1 MRFNL
6 SEWALRNR
14 QMVLYL
20 MILLAVVGALSY
32 TKLGQSEDPPFTF
45 KAMVIRTLW
54 PGASAEEVAR
64 QVTDRIEKKLMETGD
79 YERIVSFSRP
89 GESQVTFM
97 ARDSLVSARLP
108 ELWYQIRKKIG
119 DIRQTLPAGVQGPF
133 FNDEFGTTFGNIYA
147 LTGEGFDYAVLKDYA
162 DRIQIQLQ
170 RVKDV
175 GKVELVGLQDEKIW
189 IELSNVKLATLGLP
203 LQAVQQAL
211 EAQNAV
217 VAASFF
223 ETPSERV
230 QLRVTGR
237 FQTVDEIRD
246 FPIRVGDRT
255 FRISDLADV
264 RRGFNDPPAPRMRFM
279 GQDAIGLAV
288 AMKDGGDILVL
299 GKALEGEFAR
309 LQRNLPAGMELRKVS
324 DQPAAV
330 KTGVGEF
337 VQVLAEA
344 LGIVLLVSFFSLGV
358 RTGMVVALAIPVVLA
373 MTFACMYYLGIGL
386 HKISLGALV
395 LALGLLVDDAIIAV
409 EMMAIKMEQGYDR
422 LKAASFAWTST
433 AFPMLTGTL
442 ITAAGFLPI
451 ATAQSSTGEYT
462 RSIFQVVTIALLAS
476 WVAAVVFVPYLGD
489 RLLPDLAKRH
499 ASRHGAGTDAPDPYG
514 TPFYQRVRALVG
526 WCVRRRKTVI
536 VLTIS
541 LFVLSIVMFRFVPQQ
556 FFPASGR
563 LELMVDLKLA
573 EGASLSNTTEQVKR
587 LEAMIKDHAGIEN
600 YVAYVGTGSPRFY
613 LPLDQQL
620 PAASFAQFVV
630 LAKTIEDR
638 EALRTWLIQ
647 TLNEQFPMLRP
658 RVTRL
663 ENGPPVGYPVQFRI
677 TGEHIDEVRA
687 LARKVAAKVRENPHV
702 VNVHLDWEEPSK
714 VVYLNV
720 DQDRA
725 RALGVTTAD
734 LSRFLQSQLTGSS
747 VSQYREDDELIEIL
761 LRGTEQERHELG
773 GLASLAIPTE
783 KGSSVA
789 LSQVATLEYGFEE
802 GIIWHRNRLPNVN
815 IRADIYGKEQ
825 PATLVKQILPT
836 LDDVRAQLPDG
847 YLLEVGGTVE
857 DSTRGQNSVNAGVPL
872 FIVVVLTL
880 LMIQL
885 RSFSRTFM
893 VFLTAPLG
901 LIGVTLF
908 LLIFRQPFGFVA
920 MLGTIALSGMIMRN
934 SVILVDQIEQDIAAG
949 LDRWQAIIEA
959 TVRRFRPI
967 VLTALAAVLAMIP
980 LSRSVFFGPM
990 AVAIMGGLIV
1000 ATALTLLF
1008 LPALYAAWFRV
1019 KKGEDDSTG

>member
-1 MRFNL
+1 MGFNL
-6 SEWALRNR
+6 SAWALRNR
-14 QMVLYL
+14 QIVLFL
-20 MILLAVVGALSY
+20 MLLLAAIGVMSY
-32 TKLGQSEDPPFTF
+32 SKLGQSEDPPFTF

-54 PGASAEEVAR
+54 PGASAEEVSR
-64 QVTDRIEKKLMETGD
+64 QVTERIEKKLMETGE
-79 YERIVSFSRP
+79 YEKIVSFSRP

-97 ARDSLVSARLP
+97 ARDSLHSADIP
-108 ELWYQIRKKIG
+108 ELWYQIRKKVA
-119 DIRQTLPAGVQGPF
+119 DIRHTLPAGVQGPF

-147 LTGEGFDYAVLKDYA
+147 LSGDGFDYAVLKDYA
-162 DRIQIQLQ
+162 DRIQVQLQ

-189 IELSNVKLATLGLP
+189 IELSNVKLATLGVP
-203 LQAVQQAL
+203 LAAVQQAL
-211 EAQNAV
+211 EEQNAV
-217 VAASFF
+217 SAAGFF

-230 QLRVTGR
+230 RLRVSGR
-237 FQTVDEIRD
+237 FDSVEQIEH

-255 FRISDLADV
+255 LRIGDV
-264 RRGFNDPPAPRMRFM
+264 AQVHRGFNDPPAPRMRFM
-279 GQDAIGLAV
+279 GEDAIGLAV
-288 AMKDGGDILVL
+288 SMKDGGDILML
-299 GKALEGEFAR
+299 GKALEVEFAR
-309 LQRNLPAGMELRKVS
+309 LASNLPAGMALRKVS

-330 KTGVGEF
+330 KAGVGEF
-337 VQVLAEA
+337 VQVLVEA
-344 LGIVLLVSFFSLGV
+344 LAIVLLVSFFSLGV
-358 RTGMVVALAIPVVLA
+358 RTGLVVALAIPLVLA
-373 MTFACMYYLGIGL
+373 MTFATMHYLGIGL

-409 EMMAIKMEQGYDR
+409 EMMAIKMEQGFDR
-422 LKAASFAWTST
+422 IKAASHAWSST

-476 WVAAVVFVPYLGD
+476 WIAAVMFVPYLGE

-499 ASRHGAGTDAPDPYG
+499 AARHGGAEGAPDPYA
-514 TPFYQRVRALVG
+514 TPFYQRVRRLVE

-536 VLTIS
+536 LLT
-541 LFVLSIVMFRFVPQQ
+541 LAAFVGSIVLFRFVPQQ

-563 LELMVDLKLA
+563 PELMVDLKLA
-573 EGASLSNTTEQVKR
+573 EGASLSHTTEQVKR
-587 LEAMIKDHAGIEN
+587 LEGLLKARAGIDN

-630 LAKTIEDR
+630 LASSIEDR
-638 EALRTWLIQ
+638 EVLRSWLIA
-647 TLNEQFPMLRP
+647 TLDEQFPELRA

-663 ENGPPVGYPVQFRI
+663 ENGPPVGYPVQFRV
-677 TGEHIDEVRA
+677 TGEHIEQVRA
-687 LARKVAAKVRENPHV
+687 LARQVAAKVRENPHV

-714 VVYLNV
+714 VVLLDI

-725 RALGVTTAD
+725 RALGVTTAR
-734 LSRFLQSQLTGSS
+734 LSRFLQGSLTGAT
-747 VSQYREDDELIEIL
+747 VSQYREDNELIEIL
-761 LRGTEQERHELG
+761 LRATPHERSELERLG
-773 GLASLAIPTE
+773 SLAVPTE
-783 KGSSVA
+783 NGQSVA

-802 GIIWHRNRLPNVN
+802 GIIWHRNRLPTVTV
-815 IRADIYGKEQ
+815 RADIYGKDQ
-825 PATLVKQILPT
+825 PASLVRQILPT
-836 LDDVRAQLPDG
+836 LEPVRAQLPDG

-857 DSTRGQNSVNAGVPL
+857 DSERGQRSVNAGMPL
-872 FIVVVLTL
+872 FIVVVLSL
-880 LMIQL
+880 LMLQL
-885 RSFSRTFM
+885 RSFSRTVM

-908 LLIFRQPFGFVA
+908 LLVFRQPFGFVA
-920 MLGTIALSGMIMRN
+920 MLGTIALAGMIMRN
-934 SVILVDQIEQDIAAG
+934 SVILVDQIEQDIAGG

-980 LSRSVFFGPM
+980 LSRSVFYGPM
-990 AVAIMGGLIV
+990 AVAIMGGLVV

-1019 KKGEDDSTG
+1019 RREG

>member
-1 MRFNL
+1 MGFNL
-6 SEWALRNR
+6 SAWALRNR
-14 QMVLYL
+14 QIVLFL
-20 MILLAVVGALSY
+20 MILLAGVGALSY

-54 PGASAEEVAR
+54 PGATAEEVAR
-64 QVTDRIEKKLMETGD
+64 QVTERIEKKLMETGE
-79 YERIVSFSRP
+79 YEKIVSFSRP

-97 ARDSLVSARLP
+97 ARDSLHSADIP
-108 ELWYQIRKKIG
+108 TLWYQIRKKVA
-119 DIRQTLPAGVQGPF
+119 DIRHTLPPEVQGPF

-147 LTGEGFDYAVLKDYA
+147 LTGPGFDYAVLKDYA

-175 GKVELVGLQDEKIW
+175 GKVELIGLQDEKIW
-189 IELSNVKLATLGLP
+189 IELSNVKLATLGIP

-211 EAQNAV
+211 QEQNAV
-217 VAASFF
+217 STAGFF

-230 QLRVTGR
+230 QLRVSGR
-237 FQTVDEIRD
+237 FDSVEQIRQL
-246 FPIRVGDRT
+246 PLRVGERT
-255 FRISDLADV
+255 FRLGDV
-264 RRGFNDPPAPRMRFM
+264 ARVYRGYNDPPAPRMRFM
-279 GQDAIGLAV
+279 GEDAIGLAV
-288 AMKDGGDILVL
+288 SMKDGGDILTL
-299 GKALEGEFAR
+299 GKVLEAEFERLAR
-309 LQRNLPAGMELRKVS
+309 GLPAGLSLRKVS

-330 KTGVGEF
+330 KAGVGEF
-337 VQVLAEA
+337 VQVLCEA
-344 LGIVLLVSFFSLGV
+344 LVIVLLVSFFSLGV
-358 RTGMVVALAIPVVLA
+358 RTGLVVALAIPLVLA
-373 MTFACMYYLGIGL
+373 MTFAAMYYFGIGL

-409 EMMAIKMEQGYDR
+409 EMMAIKMEQGFDR
-422 LKAASFAWTST
+422 LKAASYAWTST

-451 ATAQSSTGEYT
+451 ATAASSTGEYT
-462 RSIFQVVTIALLAS
+462 RSIFQVVTIALLTS
-476 WVAAVVFVPYLGD
+476 WVAAVLFVPYLGE

-499 ASRHGAGTDAPDPYG
+499 AARHGNGGAAPDPYA
-514 TPFYQRVRALVG
+514 TSFYQRVRRVVA

-536 VLTIS
+536 VLTIAA
-541 LFVLSIVMFRFVPQQ
+541 FVGSVFLFRFVPQQ

-563 LELMVDLKLA
+563 PELMVDLKLA
-573 EGASLSNTTEQVKR
+573 EGTSLVNTGEKVRQLEQLLKQQQ
-587 LEAMIKDHAGIEN
+587 GIVN
-600 YVAYVGTGSPRFY
+600 YVAYVGSGSPRFY

-630 LAKTIEDR
+630 LADSMQARED
-638 EALRTWLIQ
+638 LRSWLISTVEQ
-647 TLNEQFPMLRP
+647 QFPDLRA

-663 ENGPPVGYPVQFRI
+663 ENGPPVGYPVQFRV
-677 TGEHIDEVRA
+677 TGEHIEQARA
-687 LARKVAAKVRENPHV
+687 LAREVAEKVRENPHV

-714 VVYLNV
+714 AVFVEI

-725 RALGVTTAD
+725 RALGVSTRQ
-734 LSRFLQSQLTGSS
+734 LSSFLQSSLTGTA

-761 LRGTEQERHELG
+761 LRGTSQERNDLSQ
-773 GLASLAIPTE
+773 LASLSLPTDN
-783 KGSSVA
+783 GRSVA
-789 LSQVATLEYGFEE
+789 LSQVATLTYGFEE
-802 GIIWHRNRLPNVN
+802 GIIWHRDRLPTVTV
-815 IRADIYGKEQ
+815 RADIYDKVQ
-825 PATLVKQILPT
+825 PATVVKQVQPT
-836 LDDVRAQLPDG
+836 LQGIRAKLPDG

-857 DSTRGQNSVNAGVPL
+857 DAERGQKSVNAGMPL
-872 FIVVVLTL
+872 FIVVVLSL

-885 RSFSRTFM
+885 RSFSRTVM

-908 LLIFRQPFGFVA
+908 LLVFNQPFGFVA
-920 MLGTIALSGMIMRN
+920 MLGTIALAGMIMRN
-934 SVILVDQIEQDIAAG
+934 SVILVDQIEQDIASG
-949 LDRWQAIIEA
+949 LGRWQAIVEA

-980 LSRSVFFGPM
+980 LSRSVFYGPM

-1008 LPALYAAWFRV
+1008 LPALYAAWFKVR
-1019 KKGEDDSTG
+1019 ERD

>member
-14 QMVLYL
+14 QIVLFL
-20 MILLAVVGALSY
+20 MLLLAVVGALSY

-45 KAMVIRTLW
+45 KAMVIRTNW
-54 PGASAEEVAR
+54 PGATAQEVSR
-64 QVTDRIEKKLMETGD
+64 QVTERIEKKLMETGE

-89 GESQVTFM
+89 GESQVTFI
-97 ARDSLVSARLP
+97 ARDAMHSQDIP
-108 ELWYQIRKKIG
+108 ELWYQVRKKIS
-119 DIRQTLPAGVQGPF
+119 DIRYTLPPGIQGPF

-147 LTGEGFDYAVLKDYA
+147 LTGDGFDYAVLKDYA

-175 GKVELVGLQDEKIW
+175 GKVDLLGLQDEKIW

-203 LQAVQQAL
+203 LAAVQQAL
-211 EAQNAV
+211 EEQNAV
-217 VAASFF
+217 STAGFF
-223 ETPSERV
+223 ETTSERL
-230 QLRVTGR
+230 QLRVSGN
-237 FQTVDEIRD
+237 FQTVDEIKN

-255 FRISDLADV
+255 FRISDVADV

-279 GQDAIGLAV
+279 AENAIGLAV

-299 GKALEGEFAR
+299 GKALEVEFDR
-309 LQRNLPAGMELRKVS
+309 IQNNLPAGMQLRKVS

-337 VQVLAEA
+337 VQVLVEA
-344 LGIVLLVSFFSLGV
+344 LAIVLLVSFFSLGV
-358 RTGMVVALAIPVVLA
+358 RTGMVVALAIPLVLA

-409 EMMAIKMEQGYDR
+409 EMMAIKMEQGFDR
-422 LKAASFAWTST
+422 VKAASYAWTST

-476 WVAAVVFVPYLGD
+476 WVAAVVFVPYLGEK
-489 RLLPDLAKRH
+489 LLPDLAKIH
-499 ASRHGAGTDAPDPYG
+499 AAKHGTDQPDPYG
-514 TPFYQRVRALVG
+514 TPFYERVRRLVE

-536 VLTIS
+536 VLTIMMFIGS
-541 LFVLSIVMFRFVPQQ
+541 VMLFRFVPQQ

-563 LELMVDLKLA
+563 LELMIDLKLA
-573 EGASLSNTTEQVKR
+573 EGASLSNTADEVKR
-587 LEAMIKDHAGIEN
+587 LEALLKDRAGIDN

-620 PAASFAQFVV
+620 PAASFAQVVV

-638 EALRTWLIQ
+638 ESLRTWLIE
-647 TLNEQFPMLRP
+647 TLNEQFPALRG

-663 ENGPPVGYPVQFRI
+663 ENGPPVGYPVQFRV

-687 LARKVAAKVRENPHV
+687 MARKVAAKVRENPHV

-725 RALGVTTAD
+725 RALGVSTAN
-734 LSRFLQSQLTGSS
+734 LSKFLQSSLTGSS
-747 VSQYREDDELIEIL
+747 VSQYREDNELIEIL
-761 LRGTEQERHELG
+761 LRGTLHERTELS
-773 GLASLAIPTE
+773 LLPSLAVPTDN
-783 KGSSVA
+783 GRSVA
-789 LSQVATLEYGFEE
+789 LSQIATLEYGFEE
-802 GIIWHRNRLPNVN
+802 GIIWHRNRLPNVTV
-815 IRADIYGKEQ
+815 RADIYGKEQ
-825 PATLVKQILPT
+825 PATLVQQIMPT
-836 LDDVRAQLPDG
+836 LDPIRAELPDG
-847 YLLEVGGTVE
+847 YLLDVGGTVE
-857 DSTRGQNSVNAGVPL
+857 DSARGQNSVKAGVPL

-880 LMIQL
+880 LMLQL
-885 RSFSRTFM
+885 RSFSRTVM

-908 LLIFRQPFGFVA
+908 LLVFRQPFGFVA

-949 LDRWQAIIEA
+949 LKPWQAIIEA

-1019 KKGEDDSTG
+1019 KKEPV

>member
-14 QMVLYL
+14 QIVLFL
-20 MILLAVVGALSY
+20 MLLLAIVGALSY

-45 KAMVIRTLW
+45 KAMVIQTRW
-54 PGASAEEVAR
+54 PGATAQEVSR
-64 QVTDRIEKKLMETGD
+64 QVTERIEKKLMETGE

-89 GESQVTFM
+89 GESQVTFI
-97 ARDSLVSARLP
+97 ARDSMHSNQIP
-108 ELWYQIRKKIG
+108 DLWYQVRKKVS
-119 DIRQTLPAGVQGPF
+119 DIRQTLPPGIQGPF

-147 LTGEGFDYAVLKDYA
+147 LTGDGFDYAVLKDYA
-162 DRIQIQLQ
+162 DRVQIQLQ

-175 GKVELVGLQDEKIW
+175 GKVDLLGLQDEKVW
-189 IELSNVKLATLGLP
+189 VELSNVKLATLGLP
-203 LQAVQQAL
+203 LAAVQQAL
-211 EAQNAV
+211 EEQNAV
-217 VAASFF
+217 STAGFF
-223 ETPSERV
+223 ETGSERL
-230 QLRVTGR
+230 QLRVSGN
-237 FQTVDEIRD
+237 FQTVDEIKN

-255 FRISDLADV
+255 FRISDVADV

-279 GQDAIGLAV
+279 GEDAIGLAV

-299 GKALEGEFAR
+299 GKALDGEFSR
-309 LQRNLPAGMELRKVS
+309 IQKNLPAGMQLRKVS

-337 VQVLAEA
+337 VQVLVEA
-344 LGIVLLVSFFSLGV
+344 LAIVLLVSFFSLGV
-358 RTGMVVALAIPVVLA
+358 RTGMVVALSIPLVLA

-409 EMMAIKMEQGYDR
+409 EMMAIKMEQGFDR
-422 LKAASFAWTST
+422 IRAASYAWTST

-451 ATAQSSTGEYT
+451 ATAQSGTGEYT

-476 WVAAVVFVPYLGD
+476 WVAAVMFVPYLGE
-489 RLLPDLAKRH
+489 RLLPDLAKIH
-499 ASRHGAGTDAPDPYG
+499 AAKHGTSDGQPDPYG
-514 TPFYQRVRALVG
+514 TPFYQRVRRLVE
-526 WCVRRRKTVI
+526 WCVVHRKTVI
-536 VLTIS
+536 VLTVG
-541 LFVLSIVMFRFVPQQ
+541 LFIASVMLFRFVPQQ
-556 FFPASGR
+556 FFPASNR

-573 EGASLSNTTEQVKR
+573 EGASLANTTGEVKR
-587 LEAMIKDHAGIEN
+587 LEAMLKDHAGIDN
-600 YVAYVGTGSPRFY
+600 YVAYAGTGSPRFY

-630 LAKTIEDR
+630 LAKNIEER
-638 EALRTWLIQ
+638 ETLRTWLIS
-647 TLNEQFPMLRP
+647 TLNEQFPTLRS

-663 ENGPPVGYPVQFRI
+663 ENGPPVGYPVQFRV
-677 TGEHIDEVRA
+677 TGEHIEEVRA

-714 VVYLNV
+714 VVYLNI

-725 RALGVTTAD
+725 RALGVSTAN
-734 LSRFLQSQLTGSS
+734 LAKFLQSSLTGSS
-747 VSQYREDDELIEIL
+747 VSQYREDNELIEIL
-761 LRGTEQERHELG
+761 LRGTVHERTELS
-773 GLASLAIPTE
+773 LLPSLAVPTDN
-783 KGSSVA
+783 GRSVA

-802 GIIWHRNRLPNVN
+802 GIIWHRNRLPNVTV
-815 IRADIYGKEQ
+815 RADIYGKEQ
-825 PATLVKQILPT
+825 PATLVKQIMPT
-836 LDDVRAQLPDG
+836 LDSIRAELPGG
-847 YLLEVGGTVE
+847 YLLDVGGTVE
-857 DSTRGQNSVNAGVPL
+857 DSERGQKSVNAGVPM

-880 LMIQL
+880 LMVQL
-885 RSFSRTFM
+885 RSFSRTAM

-901 LIGVTLF
+901 LIGVVLF
-908 LLIFRQPFGFVA
+908 LMVFRQPFGFVA

-934 SVILVDQIEQDIAAG
+934 SVILVDQIEQDIASG
-949 LDRWQAIIEA
+949 LRPWQAIIEA

-1008 LPALYAAWFRV
+1008 LPALYAVWFRV
-1019 KKGEDDSTG
+1019 RREG

>member
-14 QMVLYL
+14 QIVLFL
-20 MILLAVVGALSY
+20 MLLLAIVGALSY

-45 KAMVIRTLW
+45 KAMVIQTRW
-54 PGASAEEVAR
+54 PGATAQEVSR
-64 QVTDRIEKKLMETGD
+64 QVTERIEKKLMETGE

-89 GESQVTFM
+89 GESQVTFI
-97 ARDSLVSARLP
+97 ARDSMHSVDIP
-108 ELWYQIRKKIG
+108 DLWYQVRKKVS
-119 DIRQTLPAGVQGPF
+119 DIRQTLPPGIQGPF

-147 LTGEGFDYAVLKDYA
+147 LTGDGFDYAVLKDYA

-175 GKVELVGLQDEKIW
+175 GKVDLLGLQDEKIW
-189 IELSNVKLATLGLP
+189 VELSNVKLATLGLP
-203 LQAVQQAL
+203 LAAVQQAL
-211 EAQNAV
+211 EEQNAV
-217 VAASFF
+217 STAGFF
-223 ETPSERV
+223 ETGSERV
-230 QLRVTGR
+230 QLRVSGN
-237 FQTVDEIRD
+237 FQTVDEIKN

-255 FRISDLADV
+255 FRISDVADV

-279 GQDAIGLAV
+279 GEDAIGLAV
-288 AMKDGGDILVL
+288 AMKGGGDILVL
-299 GKALEGEFAR
+299 GKALEGEFSR
-309 LQRNLPAGMELRKVS
+309 LQKNLPAGMQLRKVS

-337 VQVLAEA
+337 VQVLVEA
-344 LGIVLLVSFFSLGV
+344 LAIVLLVSFFSLGV
-358 RTGMVVALAIPVVLA
+358 RTGMVVALTIPLVLA

-409 EMMAIKMEQGYDR
+409 EMMAIKMEQGFDR
-422 LKAASFAWTST
+422 IKAASYAWTST

-451 ATAQSSTGEYT
+451 ATAQSGTGEYT

-476 WVAAVVFVPYLGD
+476 WVAAVMFVPYLGEK
-489 RLLPDLAKRH
+489 LLPDLAKIH
-499 ASRHGAGTDAPDPYG
+499 AAKHGTTDGQADPYG
-514 TPFYQRVRALVG
+514 TPFYQRVRRLVE
-526 WCVRRRKTVI
+526 WCVAHRKTVI
-536 VLTIS
+536 VLTVG
-541 LFVLSIVMFRFVPQQ
+541 LFIASVMLFRFVPQQ
-556 FFPASGR
+556 FFPASNR

-573 EGASLSNTTEQVKR
+573 EGASLANTTAEVKR
-587 LEAMIKDHAGIEN
+587 LEAMLKDHAGIDN

-630 LAKTIEDR
+630 LAKNIEER
-638 EALRTWLIQ
+638 ETLRTWLID
-647 TLNEQFPMLRP
+647 TLNEQFPALRS

-663 ENGPPVGYPVQFRI
+663 ENGPPVGYPVQFRV
-677 TGEHIDEVRA
+677 TGEHIEEVRA

-714 VVYLNV
+714 VVYLNI

-725 RALGVTTAD
+725 RALGVSTAN
-734 LSRFLQSQLTGSS
+734 LAKFLQSSLTGSS
-747 VSQYREDDELIEIL
+747 VSQYREDNELIEIL
-761 LRGTEQERHELG
+761 LRGTVHERTELS
-773 GLASLAIPTE
+773 LLPSLAVPTDN
-783 KGSSVA
+783 GRSVA
-789 LSQVATLEYGFEE
+789 LSQIATLEYGFEE
-802 GIIWHRNRLPNVN
+802 GVIWHRNRLPTVTV
-815 IRADIYGKEQ
+815 RADIYGKEQ
-825 PATLVKQILPT
+825 PATLVQQIQPT
-836 LDDVRAQLPDG
+836 LDPIRAELPDG
-847 YLLEVGGTVE
+847 YLLDVGGTVE
-857 DSTRGQNSVNAGVPL
+857 DSERGQKSVNAGVPM

-880 LMIQL
+880 LMVQL
-885 RSFSRTFM
+885 RSFSRTAM

-901 LIGVTLF
+901 LIGVVLF
-908 LLIFRQPFGFVA
+908 LMVFRQPFGFVA

-934 SVILVDQIEQDIAAG
+934 SVILVDQIEQDIASG
-949 LDRWQAIIEA
+949 LKPWQAIIEA

-1019 KKGEDDSTG
+1019 RRDA

>member
-14 QMVLYL
+14 QIVLFL
-20 MILLAVVGALSY
+20 MLLLAIVGALSY

-45 KAMVIRTLW
+45 KAMVIQTRW
-54 PGASAEEVAR
+54 PGATAQEVSR
-64 QVTDRIEKKLMETGD
+64 QVTERIEKKLMETGE

-89 GESQVTFM
+89 GESQVTFI
-97 ARDSLVSARLP
+97 ARDSMHSKEIP
-108 ELWYQIRKKIG
+108 DLWYQVRKKVS
-119 DIRQTLPAGVQGPF
+119 DIRQTLPPDIQGPF

-147 LTGEGFDYAVLKDYA
+147 LTGDGFDYAVLKDYA

-175 GKVELVGLQDEKIW
+175 GKVDLLGLQDEKIW
-189 IELSNVKLATLGLP
+189 VELSNVKLATLGLP
-203 LQAVQQAL
+203 LAAVQQAL
-211 EAQNAV
+211 QEQNAV
-217 VAASFF
+217 STAGFF
-223 ETPSERV
+223 ETGSERL
-230 QLRVTGR
+230 QLRVSGN
-237 FQTVDEIRD
+237 FQTVEEIKN

-255 FRISDLADV
+255 FRISDVADV

-279 GQDAIGLAV
+279 GEDAIGLAV

-299 GKALEGEFAR
+299 GKALEGEFSR
-309 LQRNLPAGMELRKVS
+309 IQKNLPAGMQLRKVS

-337 VQVLAEA
+337 VQVLVEA
-344 LGIVLLVSFFSLGV
+344 LAIVLLVSFFSLGV
-358 RTGMVVALAIPVVLA
+358 RTGMVVALTIPLVLA

-409 EMMAIKMEQGYDR
+409 EMMAIKMEQGFDR
-422 LKAASFAWTST
+422 IRAASYAWTST

-451 ATAQSSTGEYT
+451 ATAQSGTGEYT

-476 WVAAVVFVPYLGD
+476 WVAAVMFVPYLGEK
-489 RLLPDLAKRH
+489 LLPDLAKIH
-499 ASRHGAGTDAPDPYG
+499 AAKHGTGDGQADPYG
-514 TPFYQRVRALVG
+514 TPFYQRVRRLVE
-526 WCVRRRKTVI
+526 WCVMHRKTVI
-536 VLTIS
+536 VLTVG
-541 LFVLSIVMFRFVPQQ
+541 LFIASVMLFRFVPQQ
-556 FFPASGR
+556 FFPASNR

-573 EGASLSNTTEQVKR
+573 EGASLANTTGEVKR
-587 LEAMIKDHAGIEN
+587 LEAMLKDHAGIDN

-630 LAKTIEDR
+630 LAKNIEER
-638 EALRTWLIQ
+638 EALRSWLIE
-647 TLNEQFPMLRP
+647 TLNEQFPALRS

-663 ENGPPVGYPVQFRI
+663 ENGPPVGYPVQFRV
-677 TGEHIDEVRA
+677 TGEHIEEVRA

-702 VNVHLDWEEPSK
+702 ANVHLDWEEPSK
-714 VVYLNV
+714 VVYLNI

-725 RALGVTTAD
+725 RALGVSTAN
-734 LSRFLQSQLTGSS
+734 LAKFLQSSLTGSS
-747 VSQYREDDELIEIL
+747 VSQYREDNELIEIL
-761 LRGTEQERHELG
+761 LRGTVHERTELS
-773 GLASLAIPTE
+773 LLPSLAVPTDN
-783 KGSSVA
+783 GRSVA
-789 LSQVATLEYGFEE
+789 LSQIATLEYGFEE
-802 GIIWHRNRLPNVN
+802 GIIWHRNRLPNVTV
-815 IRADIYGKEQ
+815 RADIYGKEQ
-825 PATLVKQILPT
+825 PATLVKQIMPT
-836 LDDVRAQLPDG
+836 LDSIRAELPDG
-847 YLLEVGGTVE
+847 YLLDVGGTVE
-857 DSTRGQNSVNAGVPL
+857 DSERGQKSVNAGVPM

-880 LMIQL
+880 LMVQL
-885 RSFSRTFM
+885 RSFSRTAM

-908 LLIFRQPFGFVA
+908 LMVFRQPFGFVA

-934 SVILVDQIEQDIAAG
+934 SVILVDQIEQDIASG
-949 LDRWQAIIEA
+949 LKPWQAIIEA

-1019 KKGEDDSTG
+1019 RKDSV

>member
-14 QMVLYL
+14 QIVLFL
-20 MILLAVVGALSY
+20 MLLLAIVGAVSY

-45 KAMVIRTLW
+45 KAMVIRTNW
-54 PGASAEEVAR
+54 PGASAEEVAL
-64 QVTDRIEKKLMETGD
+64 QVTDRIEKKLMETGE
-79 YERIVSFSRP
+79 YERIVSFSRS

-97 ARDSLVSARLP
+97 ARDSMHSAQIP
-108 ELWYQIRKKIG
+108 DLWYQVRKKIS
-119 DIRQTLPAGVQGPF
+119 DIRHTLPQGIQGPF

-147 LTGEGFDYAVLKDYA
+147 LTGKGFDYAVLKDYA
-162 DRIQIQLQ
+162 DRVQIQLQ

-175 GKVELVGLQDEKIW
+175 GKIELLGLQDEKIW
-189 IELSNVKLATLGLP
+189 IELSNVKLATLGLR
-203 LQAVQQAL
+203 LQTVQQVL
-211 EAQNAV
+211 EEQNAV
-217 VAASFF
+217 SAAGFF
-223 ETPSERV
+223 ETPSERI

-237 FQTVDEIRD
+237 FQSVDEIKN

-255 FRISDLADV
+255 FRISDVAEV
-264 RRGFNDPPAPRMRFM
+264 FRGFNDPPAPRMRYM
-279 GQDAIGLAV
+279 GEDAIGLAV

-299 GKALEGEFAR
+299 GRALETEFAR
-309 LQRNLPAGMELRKVS
+309 VQKNLPAGMQLSKVS

-344 LGIVLLVSFFSLGV
+344 LGIVLLVSFFSLGM
-358 RTGMVVALAIPVVLA
+358 RTGMVVALAIPLVLA

-451 ATAQSSTGEYT
+451 ATAQSGTGEYT

-476 WVAAVVFVPYLGD
+476 WVAAVVFVPYLGE
-489 RLLPDLAKRH
+489 RLLPDLAKIH
-499 ASRHGAGTDAPDPYG
+499 AAKHGAGAPDPYG
-514 TPFYQRVRALVG
+514 TPFYQRVRRMVG
-526 WCVRRRKTVI
+526 WCVRRRKTVL
-536 VLTIS
+536 VLTIG
-541 LFVLSIVMFRFVPQQ
+541 LFVLSVVMFRFVPQQ

-573 EGASLSNTTEQVKR
+573 EGASLSNTAEQVNR
-587 LEAMIKDHAGIEN
+587 LEQMLKDHPGIDN

-638 EALRTWLIQ
+638 EVLRTWLIKN
-647 TLNEQFPMLRP
+647 LNEQFPTLRS

-663 ENGPPVGYPVQFRI
+663 ENGPPVGYPVQFRV
-677 TGEHIDEVRA
+677 TGEHIEEVRA
-687 LARKVAAKVRENPHV
+687 LARKVAVKVGENPHV
-702 VNVHLDWEEPSK
+702 ANVHLDWEEPSK
-714 VVYLNV
+714 VVNLNV

-725 RALGVTTAD
+725 RALGVSTAD
-734 LSRFLQSQLTGSS
+734 LSRFLQSSLTGSS
-747 VSQYREDDELIEIL
+747 VSQYREEDELIEIL
-761 LRGTEQERHELG
+761 LRGTPHERKD
-773 GLASLAIPTE
+773 LASLPSLAIPTSN
-783 KGSSVA
+783 GTSVA
-789 LSQVATLEYGFEE
+789 LSQIATLEYGFEE
-802 GIIWHRNRLPNVN
+802 GIIWHRNRLPNVT

-825 PATLVKQILPT
+825 PATLVQQILPT
-836 LDDVRAQLPDG
+836 LDGVRAELPDG

-857 DSTRGQNSVNAGVPL
+857 DSARGQNSVKAGVPL

-880 LMIQL
+880 LMLQL
-885 RSFSRTFM
+885 RSFSRTAM

-908 LLIFRQPFGFVA
+908 LIVFHQPFGFVA

-949 LDRWQAIIEA
+949 LDQWQAIIEA

-1019 KKGEDDSTG
+1019 KKGELQAR

>member
-14 QMVLYL
+14 QIVLFL
-20 MILLAVVGALSY
+20 MLLLAIVGALSY

-45 KAMVIRTLW
+45 KAMVIQTRW
-54 PGASAEEVAR
+54 PGATAQEVSR
-64 QVTDRIEKKLMETGD
+64 QVTERIEKKLMETGE

-89 GESQVTFM
+89 GESQVTFI
-97 ARDSLVSARLP
+97 ARDSMHSKEIP
-108 ELWYQIRKKIG
+108 DLWYQVRKKVS
-119 DIRQTLPAGVQGPF
+119 DIRQTLPPDIQGPF

-147 LTGEGFDYAVLKDYA
+147 LTGDGFDYAVLKDYA

-175 GKVELVGLQDEKIW
+175 GKVDLLGLQDEKIW
-189 IELSNVKLATLGLP
+189 VELSNVKLATLGLP
-203 LQAVQQAL
+203 LAAVQQAL
-211 EAQNAV
+211 QEQNAV
-217 VAASFF
+217 STAGFF
-223 ETPSERV
+223 ETGSERV
-230 QLRVTGR
+230 QLRVSGN
-237 FQTVDEIRD
+237 FQTVEEIKN

-255 FRISDLADV
+255 FRISDVADV

-279 GQDAIGLAV
+279 GEDAIGLAV

-299 GKALEGEFAR
+299 GKALEGEFSR
-309 LQRNLPAGMELRKVS
+309 LQKNLPAGMQLRKVS

-337 VQVLAEA
+337 VQVLVEA
-344 LGIVLLVSFFSLGV
+344 LAIVLLVSFFSLGV
-358 RTGMVVALAIPVVLA
+358 RTGMVVALTIPLVLA

-409 EMMAIKMEQGYDR
+409 EMMAIKMEQGFDR
-422 LKAASFAWTST
+422 IKAASYAWTST

-451 ATAQSSTGEYT
+451 ATAQSGTGEYT

-476 WVAAVVFVPYLGD
+476 WVAAVMFVPYLGEK
-489 RLLPDLAKRH
+489 LLPDLAKIH
-499 ASRHGAGTDAPDPYG
+499 AAKHGTNDGQADPYG
-514 TPFYQRVRALVG
+514 TPFYQRVRRLVE
-526 WCVRRRKTVI
+526 WCVAHRKTVI
-536 VLTIS
+536 VLTVG
-541 LFVLSIVMFRFVPQQ
+541 LFIASVMLFRFVPQQ
-556 FFPASGR
+556 FFPASNR

-573 EGASLSNTTEQVKR
+573 EGASLANTTAEVKR
-587 LEAMIKDHAGIEN
+587 LEAMLKDHAGIDN

-630 LAKTIEDR
+630 LAKNIEER
-638 EALRTWLIQ
+638 ETLRTWLIE
-647 TLNEQFPMLRP
+647 TLNEQFPTLRS

-663 ENGPPVGYPVQFRI
+663 ENGPPVGYPVQFRV
-677 TGEHIDEVRA
+677 TGEHIEEVRA

-714 VVYLNV
+714 VVYLNI

-725 RALGVTTAD
+725 RALGVSTAN
-734 LSRFLQSQLTGSS
+734 LAKFLQSSLTGSS
-747 VSQYREDDELIEIL
+747 VSQYREDNELIEIL
-761 LRGTEQERHELG
+761 LRGTVHERTELT
-773 GLASLAIPTE
+773 LLPSLAVPTDN
-783 KGSSVA
+783 GRSVA
-789 LSQVATLEYGFEE
+789 LSQIATLEYGFEE
-802 GIIWHRNRLPNVN
+802 GIIWHRNRLPTVTV
-815 IRADIYGKEQ
+815 RADIYGKEQ
-825 PATLVKQILPT
+825 PATLVKQIEPT
-836 LDDVRAQLPDG
+836 LDPIRAELPDG
-847 YLLEVGGTVE
+847 YLLDVGGTVE
-857 DSTRGQNSVNAGVPL
+857 DSERGQKSVNAGVPM

-880 LMIQL
+880 LMVQL
-885 RSFSRTFM
+885 RSFSRTAM

-901 LIGVTLF
+901 LIGVVLF
-908 LLIFRQPFGFVA
+908 LMVFRQPFGFVA

-934 SVILVDQIEQDIAAG
+934 SVILVDQIEQDIASG
-949 LDRWQAIIEA
+949 LKPWQAIIEA

-1019 KKGEDDSTG
+1019 RREG

>member
-1 MRFNL
+1 MGFNL

-14 QMVLYL
+14 QIVLFL
-20 MILLAVVGALSY
+20 MLLLAIVGALSY

-45 KAMVIRTLW
+45 KAMVIRTNW
-54 PGASAEEVAR
+54 PGATAEEVSR
-64 QVTDRIEKKLMETGD
+64 QVSERIEKKLMETGE

-89 GESQVTFM
+89 GESQVTFV
-97 ARDSLVSARLP
+97 ARDSMHSVQIP
-108 ELWYQIRKKIG
+108 DLWYQVRKKIS
-119 DIRQTLPAGVQGPF
+119 DIRHTLPPGIQGPF

-147 LTGEGFDYAVLKDYA
+147 LTGDGFDYAVLKDYA

-175 GKVELVGLQDEKIW
+175 GKVDLLGLQDEKIW

-203 LQAVQQAL
+203 LAAVQQAL
-211 EAQNAV
+211 EEQNAMST
-217 VAASFF
+217 AGFF
-223 ETPSERV
+223 ETTSERL
-230 QLRVTGR
+230 QLRVSGN
-237 FQTVDEIRD
+237 FQAVEEIKN

-255 FRISDLADV
+255 FRISDVADV
-264 RRGFNDPPAPRMRFM
+264 HRGFNDPPAPRMRFM
-279 GQDAIGLAV
+279 AEDAIGLAV

-299 GKALEGEFAR
+299 GKALEIEFAR
-309 LQRNLPAGMELRKVS
+309 IQKNLPAGMQLRKVS

-337 VQVLAEA
+337 VQVLVEA
-344 LGIVLLVSFFSLGV
+344 LAIVLLVSFFSLGV
-358 RTGMVVALAIPVVLA
+358 RTGMVVALAIPLVLA

-409 EMMAIKMEQGYDR
+409 EMMAIKMEQGFDR
-422 LKAASFAWTST
+422 IKAASYAWTST

-451 ATAQSSTGEYT
+451 ATAQSGTGEYT

-476 WVAAVVFVPYLGD
+476 WIAAVVFVPYLGEK
-489 RLLPDLAKRH
+489 LLPDLAKIH
-499 ASRHGAGTDAPDPYG
+499 AAKHGAGQPDPYA
-514 TPFYQRVRALVG
+514 TPFYERVRRLVE
-526 WCVRRRKTVI
+526 WCVRWRKTVI
-536 VLTIS
+536 ALTVVLFIA
-541 LFVLSIVMFRFVPQQ
+541 SIVLFRFVPQQ

-573 EGASLSNTTEQVKR
+573 EGASLSNTADEVKR
-587 LEAMIKDHAGIEN
+587 LEGLLKDHAGIDN

-638 EALRTWLIQ
+638 ETLRTWLIE
-647 TLNEQFPMLRP
+647 TLNEQFPALRS

-663 ENGPPVGYPVQFRI
+663 ENGPPVGYPVQFRV
-677 TGEHIDEVRA
+677 TGEHIEDVRA

-702 VNVHLDWEEPSK
+702 ANVHLDWEEPSK

-725 RALGVTTAD
+725 RALGVSTAN
-734 LSRFLQSQLTGSS
+734 LSKFLQSSLTGSS
-747 VSQYREDDELIEIL
+747 VSQYREDNELIEIL
-761 LRGTEQERHELG
+761 LRGTLHERTELS
-773 GLASLAIPTE
+773 LLPSLAVPTDN
-783 KGSSVA
+783 GRSVA
-789 LSQVATLEYGFEE
+789 LSQIATLEYGFEE
-802 GIIWHRNRLPNVN
+802 GIIWHRNRLPNVTV
-815 IRADIYGKEQ
+815 RADIYGKEQ
-825 PATLVKQILPT
+825 PATLVQQIMPT
-836 LDDVRAQLPDG
+836 LDPIRAELPDG

-857 DSTRGQNSVNAGVPL
+857 DSARGQNSVKAGVPL

-880 LMIQL
+880 LMLQL
-885 RSFSRTFM
+885 RSFSRTVM

-908 LLIFRQPFGFVA
+908 LMVFRQPFGFVA

-949 LDRWQAIIEA
+949 LKPWQAIIEA

-1008 LPALYAAWFRV
+1008 LPALYAAWFRI
-1019 KKGEDDSTG
+1019 KKEPA

>member
-14 QMVLYL
+14 QIVLFL
-20 MILLAVVGALSY
+20 MLLLAIVGALSY

-45 KAMVIRTLW
+45 KAMVIQTRW
-54 PGASAEEVAR
+54 PGATAQEVSR
-64 QVTDRIEKKLMETGD
+64 QVTERIEKKLMETGE

-89 GESQVTFM
+89 GESQVTFI
-97 ARDSLVSARLP
+97 ARDSMHSKEIP
-108 ELWYQIRKKIG
+108 DLWYQVRKKVS
-119 DIRQTLPAGVQGPF
+119 DIRQTLPPDIQGPF

-147 LTGEGFDYAVLKDYA
+147 LTGDGFDYAVLKDYA

-175 GKVELVGLQDEKIW
+175 GKVDLLGLQDEKIW
-189 IELSNVKLATLGLP
+189 VELSNVKLATLGLP
-203 LQAVQQAL
+203 LAAVQQAL
-211 EAQNAV
+211 QEQNAV
-217 VAASFF
+217 STAGFF
-223 ETPSERV
+223 ETGSERV
-230 QLRVTGR
+230 QLRVSGN
-237 FQTVDEIRD
+237 FQTVEEIKN

-255 FRISDLADV
+255 FRISDVADV
-264 RRGFNDPPAPRMRFM
+264 HRGFNDPPAPRMRFM
-279 GQDAIGLAV
+279 GEDAIGLAV

-299 GKALEGEFAR
+299 GKALEGEFSR
-309 LQRNLPAGMELRKVS
+309 LQKNLPAGMQLRKVS

-337 VQVLAEA
+337 VQVLVEA
-344 LGIVLLVSFFSLGV
+344 LAIVLLVSFFSLGV
-358 RTGMVVALAIPVVLA
+358 RTGMVVALTIPLVLA

-409 EMMAIKMEQGYDR
+409 EMMAIKMEQGFDR
-422 LKAASFAWTST
+422 IKAASYAWTST

-451 ATAQSSTGEYT
+451 ATAQSGTGEYT

-476 WVAAVVFVPYLGD
+476 WVAAVMFVPYLGEK
-489 RLLPDLAKRH
+489 LLPDLAKIH
-499 ASRHGAGTDAPDPYG
+499 AAKHGTTDGQADPYG
-514 TPFYQRVRALVG
+514 TPFYQRVRRLVE
-526 WCVRRRKTVI
+526 WCVAHRKTVI
-536 VLTIS
+536 VLTVG
-541 LFVLSIVMFRFVPQQ
+541 LFIASVMLFRFVPQQ
-556 FFPASGR
+556 FFPASNR

-573 EGASLSNTTEQVKR
+573 EGASLANTTAEVKR
-587 LEAMIKDHAGIEN
+587 LEAMLKDHAGIDN

-630 LAKTIEDR
+630 LAKNIEER
-638 EALRTWLIQ
+638 ESLRTWLIE
-647 TLNEQFPMLRP
+647 TLNEQFPTLRS

-663 ENGPPVGYPVQFRI
+663 ENGPPVGYPVQFRV
-677 TGEHIDEVRA
+677 TGEHIEEVRA

-714 VVYLNV
+714 VVYLNI

-725 RALGVTTAD
+725 RALGVSTAN
-734 LSRFLQSQLTGSS
+734 LAKFLQSSLTGSS
-747 VSQYREDDELIEIL
+747 VSQYREDNELIEIL
-761 LRGTEQERHELG
+761 LRGTVHERTELT
-773 GLASLAIPTE
+773 LLPSLAVPTDN
-783 KGSSVA
+783 GRSVA
-789 LSQVATLEYGFEE
+789 LSQIATLEYGFEE
-802 GIIWHRNRLPNVN
+802 GIIWHRNRLPTVTV
-815 IRADIYGKEQ
+815 RADIYGKEQ
-825 PATLVKQILPT
+825 PATLVKQIEPT
-836 LDDVRAQLPDG
+836 LDPIRAELPDG
-847 YLLEVGGTVE
+847 YLLDVGGTVE
-857 DSTRGQNSVNAGVPL
+857 DSERGQKSVNAGVPM

-880 LMIQL
+880 LMVQL
-885 RSFSRTFM
+885 RSFSRTAM

-901 LIGVTLF
+901 LIGVVLF
-908 LLIFRQPFGFVA
+908 LMVFRQPFGFVA

-934 SVILVDQIEQDIAAG
+934 SVILVDQIEQDIASG
-949 LDRWQAIIEA
+949 LKPWQAIIEA

-1019 KKGEDDSTG
+1019 RRDA

>member
-1 MRFNL
+1 MGFNL
-6 SEWALRNR
+6 SAWALRNR
-14 QMVLYL
+14 QIVLFL
-20 MILLAVVGALSY
+20 MLLVAMVGALSY

-45 KAMVIRTLW
+45 KAMVVRTLW
-54 PGASAEEVAR
+54 PGASAEEVSR
-64 QVTDRIEKKLMETGD
+64 QVTERIEKTLMETGE

-97 ARDSLVSARLP
+97 ARDSMHSDEIP
-108 ELWYQIRKKIG
+108 ELWYQLRKKVA
-119 DIRQTLPAGVQGPF
+119 DIRHTLPPDIQGPF

-147 LTGEGFDYAVLKDYA
+147 LTGKGFDYAVLKDYA
-162 DRIQIQLQ
+162 DRVQIQLQ

-175 GKVELVGLQDEKIW
+175 GKVELLGLQDEKIW

-203 LQAVQQAL
+203 LAAVQQAL
-211 EAQNAV
+211 EEQNTVSTAG
-217 VAASFF
+217 FF
-223 ETPSERV
+223 ETPTERL
-230 QLRVTGR
+230 QLRVSGQ
-237 FQTVDEIRD
+237 FETVEQIEQ
-246 FPIRVGDRT
+246 FPIRVDNRT
-255 FRISDLADV
+255 FRIADVADV

-279 GQDAIGLAV
+279 GEDAIGLAV
-288 AMKDGGDILVL
+288 SMKPGGDILVL
-299 GKALEGEFAR
+299 GKALEAEFSR
-309 LQRNLPAGMELRKVS
+309 ITRNLPAGMELRKVS

-337 VQVLAEA
+337 VNVLVEA
-344 LGIVLLVSFFSLGV
+344 LAVVLLVSFFSLGL
-358 RTGMVVALAIPVVLA
+358 RTGLVVALAIPVVLA
-373 MTFACMYYLGIGL
+373 MTFATMYYLGIGL

-409 EMMAIKMEQGYDR
+409 EMMAIKMEQGFDR
-422 LKAASFAWTST
+422 FKAASFAWTST

-451 ATAQSSTGEYT
+451 ATAQSGTGEYT

-476 WVAAVVFVPYLGD
+476 WIVAVVFVPFLGE
-489 RLLPDLAKRH
+489 RLLPDLAKLH
-499 ASRHGAGTDAPDPYG
+499 AAKHGTNGNAPDPYG
-514 TPFYQRVRALVG
+514 TPFYQRVRRVVA
-526 WCVRRRKTVI
+526 WCVQRRKTVI
-536 VLTIS
+536 VLTIGM
-541 LFVLSIVMFRFVPQQ
+541 FIASILLFRFVPQQ

-573 EGASLSNTTEQVKR
+573 EGASLSNTAEQVER
-587 LEAMIKDHAGIEN
+587 LEAMLKARPDIEN

-638 EALRTWLIQ
+638 EALRSWLIEN
-647 TLNEQFPMLRP
+647 LNEQFPQLRS

-663 ENGPPVGYPVQFRI
+663 ENGPPVGYPVQFRV
-677 TGEHIDEVRA
+677 TGEHIEVVRA
-687 LARKVAAKVRENPHV
+687 LARKVAAKVHENSHV
-702 VNVHLDWEEPSK
+702 ANVHLDWEEPSK
-714 VVYLNV
+714 VVHLII

-725 RALGVTTAD
+725 RALGVSTAN
-734 LSRFLQSQLTGSS
+734 LAQFLQSTLSGSG
-747 VSQYREDDELIEIL
+747 VSQYREDNELIEIL
-761 LRGTEQERHELG
+761 LRGTLQERRELAN
-773 GLASLAIPTE
+773 LPSLAVPTDS
-783 KGSSVA
+783 GRSVA
-789 LSQVATLEYGFEE
+789 LSQIATLEYGFEE
-802 GIIWHRNRLPNVN
+802 GVIWHRNRLPTVTV
-815 IRADIYGKEQ
+815 RADIYGKEQ
-825 PATLVKQILPT
+825 PVTLVQQILPT
-836 LDDVRAQLPDG
+836 LESVRAQLPDG

-857 DSTRGQNSVNAGVPL
+857 DSARGQNSVKAGFPL

-880 LMIQL
+880 LMLQL
-885 RSFSRTFM
+885 RSFSRTVM

-901 LIGVTLF
+901 VIGVTLF
-908 LLIFRQPFGFVA
+908 LLVFRQPFGFVA

-1000 ATALTLLF
+1000 ATVLTLLF

-1019 KKGEDDSTG
+1019 KKP

>member
-1 MRFNL
+1 MDFNL
-6 SEWALRNR
+6 SAWALRNR
-14 QMVLYL
+14 QIVLFL
-20 MILLAVVGALSY
+20 MLLLAIVGALSY

-45 KAMVIRTLW
+45 KAMVIQTRW
-54 PGASAEEVAR
+54 PGATAEEVSR
-64 QVTDRIEKKLMETGD
+64 QVTERIEKKLMETGE

-89 GESQVTFM
+89 GESQVTFI
-97 ARDSLVSARLP
+97 ARDSMHSVEIP
-108 ELWYQIRKKIG
+108 DLWYQVRKKVG
-119 DIRQTLPAGVQGPF
+119 DIRQTLPPGIQGPF

-147 LTGEGFDYAVLKDYA
+147 LTGDGFDYAVLKDYA

-175 GKVELVGLQDEKIW
+175 GKVELLGLQDEKIW
-189 IELSNVKLATLGLP
+189 VELSNVKLATLGLP
-203 LQAVQQAL
+203 LAAVQQAL
-211 EAQNAV
+211 EEQNAV
-217 VAASFF
+217 STAGFF
-223 ETPSERV
+223 ETGSERL
-230 QLRVTGR
+230 QLRVSGN
-237 FQTVDEIRD
+237 FQTVDEIKN

-255 FRISDLADV
+255 FRISDVADV

-279 GQDAIGLAV
+279 AEDAIGLAV
-288 AMKDGGDILVL
+288 AMKSGGDILVL
-299 GKALEGEFAR
+299 GKALEIEFDR
-309 LQRNLPAGMELRKVS
+309 IQKNLPAGMQLRKVS

-337 VQVLAEA
+337 VQVLVEA
-344 LGIVLLVSFFSLGV
+344 LAIVLLVSFFSLGV
-358 RTGMVVALAIPVVLA
+358 RTGMVVALTIPLVLA
-373 MTFACMYYLGIGL
+373 MTFACMYYFNIGL

-409 EMMAIKMEQGYDR
+409 EMMAIKMEQGFDR
-422 LKAASFAWTST
+422 IKAASYAWTST

-451 ATAQSSTGEYT
+451 ATAQSGTGEYT

-476 WVAAVVFVPYLGD
+476 WVAAVVFVPYLGEK
-489 RLLPDLAKRH
+489 LLPDLAKIH
-499 ASRHGAGTDAPDPYG
+499 AAKHGTSDGQTDPYG
-514 TPFYQRVRALVG
+514 TPFYQRVRRLVG

-536 VLTIS
+536 VLTVL
-541 LFVLSIVMFRFVPQQ
+541 LFIGSVALFRFVPQQ

-573 EGASLSNTTEQVKR
+573 EGASLSNTAGEVKR
-587 LEAMIKDHAGIEN
+587 LEALLKDHAGIDN

-630 LAKTIEDR
+630 LAKTIEER
-638 EALRTWLIQ
+638 ETLRTWLID
-647 TLNEQFPMLRP
+647 TLNEQFPALRS

-663 ENGPPVGYPVQFRI
+663 ENGPPVGYPVQFRV
-677 TGEHIDEVRA
+677 TGEHIEEVRA

-725 RALGVTTAD
+725 RALGVSTAN
-734 LSRFLQSQLTGSS
+734 LAKFLQSSLTGSS
-747 VSQYREDDELIEIL
+747 VSQYREDNELIEIL
-761 LRGTEQERHELG
+761 LRGTVHERTELS
-773 GLASLAIPTE
+773 LLPSLAVPTDN
-783 KGSSVA
+783 GRSVA
-789 LSQVATLEYGFEE
+789 LSQIATLEYGFEE
-802 GIIWHRNRLPNVN
+802 GIIWHRNRLPTVTV
-815 IRADIYGKEQ
+815 RADIYGKEQ
-825 PATLVKQILPT
+825 PASLVKQIMPT
-836 LDDVRAQLPDG
+836 LDPIRAELPDG
-847 YLLEVGGTVE
+847 YLLDVGGTVE
-857 DSTRGQNSVNAGVPL
+857 DSERGQKSVNAGVPM

-880 LMIQL
+880 LMVQM
-885 RSFSRTFM
+885 RSFSRTAM

-908 LLIFRQPFGFVA
+908 LLVFRQPFGFVA

-949 LDRWQAIIEA
+949 LKPWDAIIEA

-1008 LPALYAAWFRV
+1008 LPALYAGWFRV
-1019 KKGEDDSTG
+1019 RKEG

>member
-1 MRFNL
+1 MGFNL
-6 SEWALRNR
+6 SAWALRNR
-14 QMVLYL
+14 QIVLFL
-20 MILLAVVGALSY
+20 MLLLAIVGGLSY

-54 PGASAEEVAR
+54 PGATAEEVSR
-64 QVTDRIEKKLMETGD
+64 QVTERIEKKLMETGE

-97 ARDSLVSARLP
+97 ARDSMHSDQIP
-108 ELWYQIRKKIG
+108 ELWYQVRKKIS
-119 DIRQTLPAGVQGPF
+119 DIRHTLPPDAQGPF
-133 FNDEFGTTFGNIYA
+133 YNDEFGTTFGNIYS
-147 LTGEGFDYAVLKDYA
+147 LSGEGYDYAVLKDYA

-175 GKVELVGLQDEKIW
+175 GKVELLGLQDEKIW
-189 IELSNVKLATLGLP
+189 IELSNLKLATLGLP
-203 LQAVQQAL
+203 LAAVQKAL
-211 EAQNAV
+211 EEQNAV
-217 VAASFF
+217 STAGFF
-223 ETPSERV
+223 ETPTERV
-230 QLRVTGR
+230 QLRVSGN
-237 FQTVDEIRD
+237 FKTVEEIER
-246 FPIRVGDRT
+246 FPIRVGERT
-255 FRISDLADV
+255 LRISDVADV

-299 GKALEGEFAR
+299 GKALDAEFER
-309 LQRNLPAGMELRKVS
+309 IQKNLPAGMQLGKVS

-330 KTGVGEF
+330 KTSVGEF
-337 VQVLAEA
+337 VQVLVEA
-344 LGIVLLVSFFSLGV
+344 LVIVLLVSFFSLGV
-358 RTGMVVALAIPVVLA
+358 RTGMVVALTIPLVLA
-373 MTFACMYYLGIGL
+373 MTFAAMHYFGIGL

-451 ATAQSSTGEYT
+451 AMAQSSTGEYT

-476 WVAAVVFVPYLGD
+476 WVAAVVFVPYLGAL
-489 RLLPDLAKRH
+489 LLPDLAKIH
-499 ASRHGAGTDAPDPYG
+499 AAKHGTGAGVPDPYA
-514 TPFYQRVRALVG
+514 TPFYQRVRRLVE
-526 WCVRRRKTVI
+526 WCVTRRKTVI
-536 VLTIS
+536 ALTALVFVGSVVL
-541 LFVLSIVMFRFVPQQ
+541 FKFVPQQ
-556 FFPASGR
+556 FFPASSR
-563 LELMVDLKLA
+563 LELMVDMKLA
-573 EGASLSNTTEQVKR
+573 EGASLSNTTDQVKQ
-587 LEAMIKDHAGIEN
+587 LEALLKDHPGIEN
-600 YVAYVGTGSPRFY
+600 YVAYAGTGSPRYY

-638 EALRTWLIQ
+638 ESLRTWLID
-647 TLNEQFPMLRP
+647 TLNEQFPTVRS

-663 ENGPPVGYPVQFRI
+663 ENGPPVGYPVQFRV
-677 TGEHIDEVRA
+677 TGEHIEEVRA
-687 LARKVAAKVRENPHV
+687 LARKVAAKVRDNPHV

-714 VVYLNV
+714 VVYLNI
-720 DQDRA
+720 DQERA
-725 RALGVTTAD
+725 RALGVSTKQV
-734 LSRFLQSQLTGSS
+734 SRFLQSTLLGST
-747 VSQYREDDELIEIL
+747 VSQYREDNELIEIL
-761 LRGTEQERHELG
+761 LRGTAHERTEL
-773 GLASLAIPTE
+773 SLLPSLSVPTDS
-783 KGSSVA
+783 GQSVA
-789 LSQVATLEYGFEE
+789 LSQIATLEYGFEE
-802 GIIWHRNRLPNVN
+802 GIIWHRNRLPTVTV
-815 IRADIYGKEQ
+815 RADIYGKEQ
-825 PATLVKQILPT
+825 PATLVTQILPT
-836 LDDVRAQLPDG
+836 LEDVRSELPDG

-857 DSTRGQNSVNAGVPL
+857 DSTRGQDSVKAGVPL

-880 LMIQL
+880 LMVQL
-885 RSFSRTFM
+885 RSFSRMVM

-901 LIGVTLF
+901 LIGVTWF
-908 LLIFRQPFGFVA
+908 LLLFDKPFGFVA

-934 SVILVDQIEQDIAAG
+934 SVILVDQIEQDKAAG
-949 LDRWQAIIEA
+949 LDTWQAIIEA

-1019 KKGEDDSTG
+1019 KKV

>member
-1 MRFNL
+1 MGFNL
-6 SEWALRNR
+6 SAWALRNR
-14 QMVLYL
+14 QIVLFL
-20 MILLAVVGALSY
+20 MILLAGVGALSY

-54 PGASAEEVAR
+54 PGATAEEVAR
-64 QVTDRIEKKLMETGD
+64 QVTERIEKKLMETGE
-79 YERIVSFSRP
+79 YEKIVSFSRP

-97 ARDSLVSARLP
+97 ARDSLHSADIP
-108 ELWYQIRKKIG
+108 TLWYQIRKKVA
-119 DIRQTLPAGVQGPF
+119 DIRHTLPPEVQGPF

-147 LTGEGFDYAVLKDYA
+147 LTGPGFDYAVLKDYA

-175 GKVELVGLQDEKIW
+175 GKVELIGLQDEKIW
-189 IELSNVKLATLGLP
+189 IELSNVKLATLGIP

-211 EAQNAV
+211 QEQNAV
-217 VAASFF
+217 STAGFF

-230 QLRVTGR
+230 QLRVSGR
-237 FQTVDEIRD
+237 FDSVEQIRQL
-246 FPIRVGDRT
+246 PLRVGERT
-255 FRISDLADV
+255 FRLGDV
-264 RRGFNDPPAPRMRFM
+264 ARVYRGYNDPPAPRMRFM
-279 GQDAIGLAV
+279 GEDAIGLAV
-288 AMKDGGDILVL
+288 SMKDGGDILTL
-299 GKALEGEFAR
+299 GKALETEFERLAR
-309 LQRNLPAGMELRKVS
+309 GLPAGLSLRKVS

-330 KTGVGEF
+330 KAGVGEF
-337 VQVLAEA
+337 VQVLCEA
-344 LGIVLLVSFFSLGV
+344 LVIVLLVSFFSLGV
-358 RTGMVVALAIPVVLA
+358 RTGLVVALAIPLVLA
-373 MTFACMYYLGIGL
+373 MTFAAMYYFGIGL

-409 EMMAIKMEQGYDR
+409 EMMAIKMEQGFDR
-422 LKAASFAWTST
+422 LKAASYAWTST

-451 ATAQSSTGEYT
+451 ATAASSTGEYT
-462 RSIFQVVTIALLAS
+462 RSIFQVVTIALLTS
-476 WVAAVVFVPYLGD
+476 WVAAVLFVPYLGE

-499 ASRHGAGTDAPDPYG
+499 AARHGNGGAAPDPYA
-514 TPFYQRVRALVG
+514 TPFYQRVRRVVA

-536 VLTIS
+536 VLTIAA
-541 LFVLSIVMFRFVPQQ
+541 FVGSVFLFRFVPQQ

-563 LELMVDLKLA
+563 PELMVDLKLA
-573 EGASLSNTTEQVKR
+573 EGTSLVNTGEKVRLLEQLLKQQQ
-587 LEAMIKDHAGIEN
+587 GIVN
-600 YVAYVGTGSPRFY
+600 YVAYVGSGSPRFY

-630 LAKTIEDR
+630 LADSMQARED
-638 EALRTWLIQ
+638 LRSWLISTVEQ
-647 TLNEQFPMLRP
+647 QFPDLRA

-663 ENGPPVGYPVQFRI
+663 ENGPPVGYPVQFRV
-677 TGEHIDEVRA
+677 TGEHIEQARA
-687 LARKVAAKVRENPHV
+687 LAREVAEKVRENPHV

-714 VVYLNV
+714 AVFVEI

-725 RALGVTTAD
+725 RALGVSTRQ
-734 LSRFLQSQLTGSS
+734 LSSFLQSSLTGTA

-761 LRGTEQERHELG
+761 LRGTSQERNDLSQ
-773 GLASLAIPTE
+773 LASLSLPTDN
-783 KGSSVA
+783 GRSVA
-789 LSQVATLEYGFEE
+789 LSQVATLTYGFEE
-802 GIIWHRNRLPNVN
+802 GIIWHRDRLPTVTV
-815 IRADIYGKEQ
+815 RADIYDKVQ
-825 PATLVKQILPT
+825 PATVVKQVQPT
-836 LDDVRAQLPDG
+836 LQGIRAKLPDG

-857 DSTRGQNSVNAGVPL
+857 DAERGQKSVNAGMPL
-872 FIVVVLTL
+872 FIVVVLSL

-885 RSFSRTFM
+885 RSFSRTVM

-908 LLIFRQPFGFVA
+908 LLVFNQPFGFVA
-920 MLGTIALSGMIMRN
+920 MLGTIALAGMIMRN
-934 SVILVDQIEQDIAAG
+934 SVILVDQIEQDIASG
-949 LDRWQAIIEA
+949 LGRWQAIVEA

-980 LSRSVFFGPM
+980 LSRSVFYGPM

-1008 LPALYAAWFRV
+1008 LPALYAAWFKVR
-1019 KKGEDDSTG
+1019 ERD

>member
-1 MRFNL
+1 MGFNL
-6 SEWALRNR
+6 SAWALRNR
-14 QMVLYL
+14 QIVLFL
-20 MILLAVVGALSY
+20 MILLAAIGAMSY

-64 QVTDRIEKKLMETGD
+64 QVTERIEKKLMETGE

-97 ARDSLVSARLP
+97 ARDSLHSKDIP
-108 ELWYQIRKKIG
+108 ELWYQIRKKVA
-119 DIRQTLPAGVQGPF
+119 DIRHTLPPEIQGPF

-175 GKVELVGLQDEKIW
+175 GKVELIGLQDEKVW
-189 IELSNVKLATLGLP
+189 IELSNLKLATLGVP
-203 LQAVQQAL
+203 LEAVQKAL
-211 EAQNAV
+211 QEQNAV
-217 VAASFF
+217 STAGFF
-223 ETPSERV
+223 ETPSERL
-230 QLRVTGR
+230 QLRVSGR
-237 FQTVDEIRD
+237 FDSVEQIRQ

-255 FRISDLADV
+255 FRIGDV
-264 RRGFNDPPAPRMRFM
+264 AEVHRGFNDPPAPRMRFM
-279 GQDAIGLAV
+279 GEDAIGLAV
-288 AMKDGGDILVL
+288 SMKDGGDILVL
-299 GKALEGEFAR
+299 GKALEGEFER
-309 LQRNLPAGMELRKVS
+309 LAHNLPAGMALRKVS

-330 KTGVGEF
+330 KAGVGEF
-337 VQVLAEA
+337 VQVLVEA
-344 LGIVLLVSFFSLGV
+344 LVIVLLVSFFSLGL
-358 RTGMVVALAIPVVLA
+358 RTGLVVALAIPLVLA
-373 MTFACMYYLGIGL
+373 MTFAAMHYFGIGL

-422 LKAASFAWTST
+422 LKAASYAWTST

-451 ATAQSSTGEYT
+451 ATAASSTGEYT
-462 RSIFQVVTIALLAS
+462 RSIFQVVTIALLTS
-476 WVAAVVFVPYLGD
+476 WVAAVVFVPYLGE
-489 RLLPDLAKRH
+489 RLLPDLAKLH
-499 ASRHGAGTDAPDPYG
+499 AARHGEDGHAPDPYA
-514 TPFYQRVRALVG
+514 TPFYQRVRRLVE

-536 VLTIS
+536 LLTVAAFVGS
-541 LFVLSIVMFRFVPQQ
+541 LLLFRFVPQQ

-563 LELMVDLKLA
+563 PELMVDLKLA
-573 EGASLSNTTEQVKR
+573 EGASLANTAERVKQ
-587 LEAMIKDHAGIEN
+587 LEALLKQQDGIDN

-630 LAKTIEDR
+630 LAKSMEDR
-638 EALRTWLIQ
+638 ERLRSWLISTVDQ
-647 TLNEQFPMLRP
+647 QFPDLRA

-663 ENGPPVGYPVQFRI
+663 ENGPPVGYPVQFRV
-677 TGEHIDEVRA
+677 TGEHIEKARA
-687 LARKVAAKVRENPHV
+687 LAREVADKVRENPHV

-714 VVYLNV
+714 AVFLEI

-725 RALGVTTAD
+725 RALGVSTSNLA
-734 LSRFLQSQLTGSS
+734 SFLQSSLIGTT
-747 VSQYREDDELIEIL
+747 VSQYREDNELIEIL
-761 LRGTEQERHELG
+761 LRGTLQERSELANLG
-773 GLASLAIPTE
+773 SLALPTDN
-783 KGSSVA
+783 GQNVA

-802 GIIWHRNRLPNVN
+802 GIIWHRNRLPTVTV
-815 IRADIYGKEQ
+815 RADIYDQEQ

-836 LDDVRAQLPDG
+836 LQEIRAKLPDG

-857 DSTRGQNSVNAGVPL
+857 DSERGQKSVNAGMPL
-872 FIVVVLTL
+872 FIVVVLSL

-885 RSFSRTFM
+885 RSFSRTVM

-908 LLIFRQPFGFVA
+908 LLVFRQPFGFVA
-920 MLGTIALSGMIMRN
+920 MLGTIALAGMIMRN

-949 LDRWQAIIEA
+949 MERWQAIIEA

-980 LSRSVFFGPM
+980 LSRSVFYGPM

-1000 ATALTLLF
+1000 ATVLTLLF

-1019 KKGEDDSTG
+1019 KKG

>member
-1 MRFNL
+1 MGFNL

-14 QMVLYL
+14 QIVLFL
-20 MILLAVVGALSY
+20 MLLLAIVGALSY

-45 KAMVIRTLW
+45 KAMVIRTNW
-54 PGASAEEVAR
+54 PGATAQEVSR
-64 QVTDRIEKKLMETGD
+64 QVTERIEKKLMETGE

-89 GESQVTFM
+89 GESQVTFV
-97 ARDSLVSARLP
+97 ARDSMHSVEIP
-108 ELWYQIRKKIG
+108 DLWYQVRKKIS
-119 DIRQTLPAGVQGPF
+119 DIRQTLPPGIQGPF

-147 LTGEGFDYAVLKDYA
+147 LTGDGFDYAVLKDYA

-175 GKVELVGLQDEKIW
+175 GKVDLLGLQDEKIW

-203 LQAVQQAL
+203 LAAVQKAL
-211 EAQNAV
+211 EEQNAMST
-217 VAASFF
+217 AGFF
-223 ETPSERV
+223 ETTSERL
-230 QLRVTGR
+230 QLRVSGN
-237 FQTVDEIRD
+237 FQTVDEIKN

-255 FRISDLADV
+255 FRISDVADV

-279 GQDAIGLAV
+279 AENAIGLAV

-299 GKALEGEFAR
+299 GKALEIEFDR
-309 LQRNLPAGMELRKVS
+309 IQQNLPAGMQLRKVS

-337 VQVLAEA
+337 VQVLVEA
-344 LGIVLLVSFFSLGV
+344 LAIVLLVSFFSLGV
-358 RTGMVVALAIPVVLA
+358 RTGMVVALAIPLVLA
-373 MTFACMYYLGIGL
+373 MTFACMYYLGVGL

-409 EMMAIKMEQGYDR
+409 EMMAIKMEQGFDR
-422 LKAASFAWTST
+422 IKAASYAWTST

-451 ATAQSSTGEYT
+451 ATAQSGTGEYT

-476 WVAAVVFVPYLGD
+476 WIAAVVFVPYLGEK
-489 RLLPDLAKRH
+489 LLPDLAKIH
-499 ASRHGAGTDAPDPYG
+499 AAKHGTDQPDPYG
-514 TPFYQRVRALVG
+514 TPFYQRVRRLVE

-536 VLTIS
+536 VLTVVMFIAS
-541 LFVLSIVMFRFVPQQ
+541 VVLFRFVPQQ

-573 EGASLSNTTEQVKR
+573 EGASLSNTADEVKR
-587 LEAMIKDHAGIEN
+587 LEGLLKDHAGIDN

-630 LAKTIEDR
+630 LAKTIEER
-638 EALRTWLIQ
+638 ETLRTWLIE
-647 TLNEQFPMLRP
+647 TLNEQFPALRS

-663 ENGPPVGYPVQFRI
+663 ENGPPVGYPVQFRV
-677 TGEHIDEVRA
+677 TGEHIEEVRA

-702 VNVHLDWEEPSK
+702 ANVHLDWEEPSK

-725 RALGVTTAD
+725 RALGVSTAN
-734 LSRFLQSQLTGSS
+734 LSKFLQSSLTGSS
-747 VSQYREDDELIEIL
+747 VSQYREDNELIEIL
-761 LRGTEQERHELG
+761 LRGTVHERTELS
-773 GLASLAIPTE
+773 LLPSLAVPTDN
-783 KGSSVA
+783 GRSVA
-789 LSQVATLEYGFEE
+789 LSQIATLEYGFEE
-802 GIIWHRNRLPNVN
+802 GIIWHRNRLPNVTV
-815 IRADIYGKEQ
+815 RADIYGKEQ
-825 PATLVKQILPT
+825 PATLVQQILPT
-836 LDDVRAQLPDG
+836 LEPVRAELPDG
-847 YLLEVGGTVE
+847 YLLEVGGTLE
-857 DSTRGQNSVNAGVPL
+857 DSARGQNSVKAGVPL

-880 LMIQL
+880 LMLQL
-885 RSFSRTFM
+885 RSFSRTVM

-908 LLIFRQPFGFVA
+908 LMVFRQPFGFVA

-949 LDRWQAIIEA
+949 LKPWQAIIEA

-1019 KKGEDDSTG
+1019 KKEPV

>member
-14 QMVLYL
+14 QIVLFL
-20 MILLAVVGALSY
+20 MLLLAIVGALSY

-45 KAMVIRTLW
+45 KAMVIQTRW
-54 PGASAEEVAR
+54 PGATAQEVSR
-64 QVTDRIEKKLMETGD
+64 QVTERIEKKLMETGE

-89 GESQVTFM
+89 GESQVTFI
-97 ARDSLVSARLP
+97 ARDSMHSKEIP
-108 ELWYQIRKKIG
+108 DLWYQVRKKVS
-119 DIRQTLPAGVQGPF
+119 DIRQTLPPGIQGPF

-147 LTGEGFDYAVLKDYA
+147 LTGDGFDYAVLKDYA

-175 GKVELVGLQDEKIW
+175 GKVDLLGLQDEKIW
-189 IELSNVKLATLGLP
+189 VELSNVKLATLGLP
-203 LQAVQQAL
+203 LAAVQQAL
-211 EAQNAV
+211 EEQNAV
-217 VAASFF
+217 STAGFF
-223 ETPSERV
+223 ETGSERV
-230 QLRVTGR
+230 QLRVSGN
-237 FQTVDEIRD
+237 FQTVEEIKN

-255 FRISDLADV
+255 FRISDVADV
-264 RRGFNDPPAPRMRFM
+264 HRGFNDPPAPRMRFM
-279 GQDAIGLAV
+279 GEDAIGLAV

-299 GKALEGEFAR
+299 GKALEGEFSR
-309 LQRNLPAGMELRKVS
+309 LQKNLPAGMQLRKVS

-337 VQVLAEA
+337 VQVLVEA
-344 LGIVLLVSFFSLGV
+344 LAIVLLVSFFSLGV
-358 RTGMVVALAIPVVLA
+358 RTGMVVALTIPLVLA

-409 EMMAIKMEQGYDR
+409 EMMAIKMEQGFDR
-422 LKAASFAWTST
+422 IKAASYAWTST

-451 ATAQSSTGEYT
+451 ATAQSGTGEYT

-476 WVAAVVFVPYLGD
+476 WVAAVMFVPYLGEK
-489 RLLPDLAKRH
+489 LLPDLAKIH
-499 ASRHGAGTDAPDPYG
+499 AAKHGTTDGQADPYG
-514 TPFYQRVRALVG
+514 TPFYQRVRRLVE
-526 WCVRRRKTVI
+526 WCVAHRKTVI
-536 VLTIS
+536 VLTVG
-541 LFVLSIVMFRFVPQQ
+541 LFIASVMLFRFVPQQ
-556 FFPASGR
+556 FFPASNR

-573 EGASLSNTTEQVKR
+573 EGASLANTTAEVKR
-587 LEAMIKDHAGIEN
+587 LEALLKDHAGIDN

-630 LAKTIEDR
+630 LAKNIEER
-638 EALRTWLIQ
+638 ETLRTWLIE
-647 TLNEQFPMLRP
+647 TLNEQFPALRS

-663 ENGPPVGYPVQFRI
+663 ENGPPVGYPVQFRV
-677 TGEHIDEVRA
+677 TGEHIEEVRA

-714 VVYLNV
+714 VVYLNI

-725 RALGVTTAD
+725 RALGVSTAN
-734 LSRFLQSQLTGSS
+734 LAKFLQSSLTGSS
-747 VSQYREDDELIEIL
+747 VSQYREDNELIEIL
-761 LRGTEQERHELG
+761 LRGTVHERTELS
-773 GLASLAIPTE
+773 LLPSLAVPTDN
-783 KGSSVA
+783 GRSVA
-789 LSQVATLEYGFEE
+789 LSQIATLEYGFEE
-802 GIIWHRNRLPNVN
+802 GIIWHRNRLPTVTV
-815 IRADIYGKEQ
+815 RADIYGKEQ
-825 PATLVKQILPT
+825 PATLVKQIAPT
-836 LDDVRAQLPDG
+836 LDPIRAELPDG
-847 YLLEVGGTVE
+847 YLLDVGGTVE
-857 DSTRGQNSVNAGVPL
+857 DSERGQKSVNAGVPM

-880 LMIQL
+880 LMVQL
-885 RSFSRTFM
+885 RSFSRTAM

-901 LIGVTLF
+901 LIGVVLF
-908 LLIFRQPFGFVA
+908 LMVFRQPFGFVA

-934 SVILVDQIEQDIAAG
+934 SVILVDQIEQDIASG
-949 LDRWQAIIEA
+949 LKPWQAIIEA

-1019 KKGEDDSTG
+1019 RREG